1 MNKPNESQKG
11 ITHMKIQKLLALS
24 LMTAAP
30 VMLFANSQDS
40 QIEDAAKASY
50 NFRAVLDDHVK
61 AHADNGVVTLTGRV
75 EDRDQKALAEDTV
88 RNLPGVVSVVDKI
101 RVESEPAEH
110 SDAWIALK
118 IRSSLLF
125 HASVSAA
132 DTKVDV
138 NNGVVVL
145 TGTVA
150 NPAQKDLTEAYAKDI
165 DGVQSVNNQ
174 LMIKENSSMDSSNSV
189 STSARVE
196 MDDASITS
204 EVKYALLSHRSTSAI
219 KTKVTTKDGV
229 VMISGDAGSDAE
241 KDLVSKLASSIRGV
255 RSVDNDMAVRTN

>member
-1 MNKPNESQKG
+1 
-11 ITHMKIQKLLALS
+11 
-24 LMTAAP
+24 MTAAP

-50 NFRAVLDDHVK
+50 NFRAVLNDHVK
-61 AHADNGVVTLTGRV
+61 AHSDNGVVTLTGRV

-101 RVESEPAEH
+101 KVESEPAEH

-125 HASVSAA
+125 HANVSAA

-138 NNGVVVL
+138 TNGTVLL

-150 NPAQKDLTEAYAKDI
+150 NAAQKDLTEAYAKDI
-165 DGVQSVNNQ
+165 EGVQSVTNE
-174 LMIKENSSMDSSNSV
+174 LTIKENPSMDSSSSV
-189 STSARVE
+189 SVT

-229 VMISGDAGSDAE
+229 VMISGDANSDAE

-255 RSVDNDMAVRTN
+255 KSVDNDMVVRTN

>member
-1 MNKPNESQKG
+1 
-11 ITHMKIQKLLALS
+11 MKIQKLLALS
-24 LMTAAP
+24 MMTAAP
-30 VMLFANSQDS
+30 VMMFANSQDS

-50 NFRAVLDDHVK
+50 NFHAVLNDHVK
-61 AHADNGVVTLTGRV
+61 AHSDNGIVTLSGRV

-101 RVESEPAEH
+101 KVESEPAEH

-125 HASVSAA
+125 HSNVSAA

-138 NNGVVVL
+138 NNGTVFL
-145 TGTVA
+145 TGTVD
-150 NPAQKDLTEAYAKDI
+150 NVAQKDLTEAYAKDI
-165 DGVQSVNNQ
+165 EGVQSVNNQ
-174 LMIKENSSMDSSNSV
+174 LVIRDSSLSN
-189 STSARVE
+189 STSSSSASIA

-204 EVKYALLSHRSTSAI
+204 EVKYALLTHRSTSAV

-229 VMISGDAGSDAE
+229 VMIAGDADSDAE
-241 KDLVSKLASSIRGV
+241 KDLVTKFATSIRGV
-255 RSVDNDMAVRTN
+255 RSVDNEMVVRTN

>member
-1 MNKPNESQKG
+1 
-11 ITHMKIQKLLALS
+11 
-24 LMTAAP
+24 MTAAP

-50 NFRAVLDDHVK
+50 NFRAVLNDHVK

-101 RVESEPAEH
+101 KVESEPAEH

-125 HASVSAA
+125 HSNVSAA

-138 NNGVVVL
+138 ANGTVLL
-145 TGTVA
+145 TGTVTNA
-150 NPAQKDLTEAYAKDI
+150 AQKDLTEAYAKDI
-165 DGVQSVNNQ
+165 EGVQSVNNE
-174 LMIKENSSMDSSNSV
+174 LVIKENPSADSSSSV
-189 STSARVE
+189 SVA

-229 VMISGDAGSDAE
+229 VMISGEASSDAE

-255 RSVDNDMAVRTN
+255 RSVDNDMVVRTN

>member
-1 MNKPNESQKG
+1 MNKPNESRKG

-24 LMTAAP
+24 LMTATP

-50 NFRAVLDDHVK
+50 NFHAVLNDHVK

-125 HASVSAA
+125 HANVSAA

-138 NNGVVVL
+138 SNGTVVL

-150 NPAQKDLTEAYAKDI
+150 NAAQKDLTEAYAKDI
-165 DGVQSVNNQ
+165 EGVQTVNNE
-174 LMIKENSSMDSSNSV
+174 LTIKENASIDTSSTAS
-189 STSARVE
+189 SARVE

-204 EVKYALLSHRSTSAI
+204 EVKYALLSHRSTSAL

-229 VMISGDAGSDAE
+229 VMISGDANSDAE

-255 RSVDNDMAVRTN
+255 RSVDNDMVVRTN

>member
-1 MNKPNESQKG
+1 
-11 ITHMKIQKLLALS
+11 MKIQKLLALS
-24 LMTAAP
+24 IMTIAP

-50 NFRAVLDDHVK
+50 NFRAVLNDHVR
-61 AHADNGVVTLTGRV
+61 AHSDNGVVTLTGRV

-88 RNLPGVVSVVDKI
+88 RNLPGVVSVINKI
-101 RVESEPAEH
+101 RVESEPPEH

-118 IRSSLLF
+118 VRSSLLF
-125 HASVSAA
+125 HSNVSAA

-138 NNGVVVL
+138 TNGTVLL
-145 TGTVA
+145 TGTVDNA
-150 NPAQKDLTEAYAKDI
+150 AQKDLTETYAKDI
-165 DGVQSVNNQ
+165 EGVQSVNNQ
-174 LMIKENSSMDSSNSV
+174 LVIRENPAADSSSASV
-189 STSARVE
+189 T

-204 EVKYALLSHRSTSAI
+204 EVKYSLLTHRSTSAI

-229 VMISGDAGSDAE
+229 VMISGDASSDAE

-255 RSVDNDMAVRTN
+255 RSVDNEMVVRTNSN

>member
-1 MNKPNESQKG
+1 
-11 ITHMKIQKLLALS
+11 MKIQKLLALS
-24 LMTAAP
+24 LMAVAP
-30 VMLFANSQDS
+30 AIMFANSQDS

-50 NFRAVLDDHVK
+50 NFHAVLMDHVK
-61 AHADNGVVTLTGRV
+61 AHSDNGVVTLTGRV

-88 RNLPGVVSVVDKI
+88 RNLPGVVSVVDNI

-118 IRSSLLF
+118 IRSSLLV
-125 HASVSAA
+125 HANVSAT

-138 NNGVVVL
+138 NNGTVLL
-145 TGTVA
+145 TGTVENA
-150 NPAQKDLTEAYAKDI
+150 AQKDLTEAYAKDI

-174 LMIKENSSMDSSNSV
+174 LVIKENPSADSSASV
-189 STSARVE
+189 T

-204 EVKYALLSHRSTSAI
+204 QVKYSLLTHRSTSAI

-229 VMISGDAGSDAE
+229 VMISGDAASDAE

-255 RSVDNDMAVRTN
+255 RSVDNEMVVRTN